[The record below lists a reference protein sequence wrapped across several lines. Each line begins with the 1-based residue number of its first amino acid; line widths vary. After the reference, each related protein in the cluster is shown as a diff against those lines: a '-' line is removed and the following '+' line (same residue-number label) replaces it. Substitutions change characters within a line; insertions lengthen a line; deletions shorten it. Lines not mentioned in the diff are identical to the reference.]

1 MIPLIHSERMFYY
14 IYSAECKQLIFEN
27 RQLILDYKN
36 YPNQKAIPM
45 TTTSYK
51 PITRTERGL
60 TISGTRI
67 TLYDIMD
74 YANSQYP
81 AKFISSLLNLTE
93 AQINDALAYIE
104 THRSEVDAEYQIVLQ
119 QAEASQQYWTEQNH
133 KHSSPATITSKQDKE
148 ALWAKLQTQKLQ
160 HAQEAC
166 AKSK

>member
-1 MIPLIHSERMFYY
+1 MFHY

-27 RQLILDYKN
+27 RQLIRDYKN

-93 AQINDALAYIE
+93 DQIHDALAYIE
-104 THRSEVDAEYQIVLQ
+104 ANRSEVETEYQMVLQ
-119 QAEASQQYWTEQNH
+119 QAEASQQYWTERNREHIAQAAII
-133 KHSSPATITSKQDKE
+133 PKQGKE
-148 ALWAKLQTQKLQ
+148 ALGQSYKLKKHVQNQNNKGNQ
-160 HAQEAC
+160 
-166 AKSK
+166 